1 VRPRATRA
9 ALAAL
14 VAVLVALV
22 ASGCA
27 SRLQMTVQMDRDGR
41 GTVTLTLRMDPDALQ
56 TLGLSADDPD
66 GIAARLEPMLADGSW
81 FPAGSGDQVRNVF
94 AVSTADDGSV
104 SLSTAKRFDNIE
116 GLRRIVDQR
125 RDLRAVAGAGTGLE
139 GLLAGLPD
147 LPGTAPLLNE
157 FSFRLGDGTGD
168 NPGFRLFARG
178 GVGDIGQQTCQAGRA
193 TGYSKTL
200 RDALEVE
207 YRFRLPGGPGATNA
221 TESSGSDNVWR
232 IRYED
237 CPALQAESG
246 GGSSSTLVNGV
257 ILGALSAFLVVV
269 FLIRGLRRRRNRRS
283 VT

>member
-1 VRPRATRA
+1 MRSRA
-9 ALAAL
+9 ARAVVAAV
-14 VAVLVALV
+14 VAVLIALV
-22 ASGCA
+22 ASGCT

-41 GTVTLTLRMDPDALQ
+41 GTVTLTLRMDRDALQ
-56 TLGLSADDPD
+56 TLGLSADDTD
-66 GIAARLEPMLADGSW
+66 AIGARLEPMLADGNW
-81 FPAGSGDQVRNVF
+81 FPAGSGDTVRNVF
-94 AVSTADDGSV
+94 AVNTADDGSV
-104 SLSTAKRFDNIE
+104 SLSTAKRFDNVDQ
-116 GLRRIVDQR
+116 LRRIVDER
-125 RDLRAVAGAGTGLE
+125 RDVRALAGEGTGLDA
-139 GLLAGLPD
+139 LFAGLPD

-168 NPGFRLFARG
+168 NPGFNLFARG
-178 GVGDIGQQTCQAGRA
+178 GVGDIGQQTCQGDRA

-200 RDALEVE
+200 RDALEIE

-257 ILGALSAFLVVV
+257 ILGALSAFLVMV
-269 FLIRGLRRRRNRRS
+269 FLVRGLRRRRNRRS
-283 VT
+283 VS

>member
-1 VRPRATRA
+1 MRARATRA
-9 ALAAL
+9 ALAAVL
-14 VAVLVALV
+14 AVLVALV

-27 SRLQMTVQMDRDGR
+27 ARLQTAVQMDRDGR
-41 GTVTLTLRMDPDALQ
+41 GTVTLTLRMDRDALQ
-56 TLGLSADDPD
+56 TLGLSADDTD
-66 GIAARLEPMLADGSW
+66 AIGARLEPMLADGNW
-81 FPAGSGDQVRNVF
+81 FPAGSGDPVRNLF
-94 AVSTADDGSV
+94 AVTTADDGSV
-104 SLSTAKRFDNIE
+104 SLATQKRFDNVD
-116 GLRRIVDQR
+116 GLRRIIDQP
-125 RDLRAVAGAGTGLE
+125 RDIASLAGEGTGLD

-168 NPGFRLFARG
+168 NPGFNLFARG
-178 GVGDIGQQTCQAGRA
+178 GVGDIGQQTCQGGRA

-246 GGSSSTLVNGV
+246 GGSSSTLVNGI

-283 VT
+283 TT